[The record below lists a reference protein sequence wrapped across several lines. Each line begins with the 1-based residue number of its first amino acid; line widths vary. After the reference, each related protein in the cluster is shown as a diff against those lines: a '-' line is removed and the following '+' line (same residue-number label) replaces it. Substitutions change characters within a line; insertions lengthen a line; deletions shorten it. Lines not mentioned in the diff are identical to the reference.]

1 MIKEISLVIENLV
14 GQIDNTIVGQWND
27 ITQKIEICNTKW
39 ARSGKPI
46 SQIGGD
52 YVIDEVETDEY
63 ITIKDQVGLTGTF
76 YIPQPY
82 FLGGTRIAANR
93 EWTISTPDLL
103 SKTPI
108 IWLLHD
114 INYKVFGR
122 NNTEDWESTLRLF
135 FLDETNVVN
144 YYTKDH
150 TTNVVEPMTQLANE
164 FVDIVE
170 KDKSFKTLEEY
181 EVINFTRFGTES
193 QGGSFQNIL
202 DANLSGVELRITL
215 TKYKGNCV
223 CY

>member
-14 GQIDNTIVGQWND
+14 GQIDNTIEGNWND
-27 ITQKIEICNTKW
+27 VTQRIDVCNTKW
-39 ARSGKPI
+39 SRSGKPI
-46 SQIGGD
+46 SNIGGD
-52 YVIDEVETDEY
+52 YIIDEVSTDEY
-63 ITIKDQVGLTGTF
+63 ITIKDQVGLSGTF

-93 EWTISTPDLL
+93 EWTISTPDQL

-108 IWLLHD
+108 VWLLHD
-114 INYKVFGR
+114 INYKVFGK
-122 NNTEDWESTLRLF
+122 NNTQDWESTLRIF

-150 TTNVVEPMTQLANE
+150 TLNVVEPMTKLANE
-164 FVDIVE
+164 FVNIVE
-170 KDKSFKTLEEY
+170 NDRSFKTLEEY

-215 TKYKGNCV
+215 TKYKGNCK